1 MLAVSRSGETTET
14 LWAVR
19 GFKEGSGKTVLVI
32 ICYEDSPLAPEAS
45 RGLIA
50 REGKY
55 VGMDVPLYGIPTY

>member
-1 MLAVSRSGETTET
+1 MGGAWFQGRLGKDRLSYHL
-14 LWAVR
+14 LW
-19 GFKEGSGKTVLVI
+19 
-32 ICYEDSPLAPEAS
+32 DSPLAPEAS